1 MRETIYDEIPF
12 HLVIN
17 SDIQVTAEA
26 IDNLLDVMQSNGA
39 IGQLMPRVIGV
50 NGEMQ
55 YLCKLLPTPMDLLG
69 RRFLP
74 EAWIRKRNARYE
86 LVHTGYDHIMNVP
99 ALSGC
104 FLLCRTD
111 ALQEAGLFDERF
123 FLYCEDIDLTRRMHR
138 VGKTLFYPGI
148 TISHDFR
155 RSSYRN
161 LRLMWTHIRSACLYF
176 DKYGWISDEER
187 DYPRTRAQFQDLL
200 AGL

>member
-1 MRETIYDEIPF
+1 
-12 HLVIN
+12 
-17 SDIQVTAEA
+17 
-26 IDNLLDVMQSNGA
+26 
-39 IGQLMPRVIGV
+39 
-50 NGEMQ
+50 
-55 YLCKLLPTPMDLLG
+55 
-69 RRFLP
+69 
-74 EAWIRKRNARYE
+74 
-86 LVHTGYDHIMNVP
+86 MNVP

-104 FLLCRTD
+104 FLLCRTG

-138 VGKTLFYPGI
+138 VGNTLFYPGI

-187 DYPRTRAQFQDLL
+187 DKVNEECIN
-200 AGL
+200 G